1 MELQIMRLLIIGNP
15 RPTHVG
21 QHFLRAAQ
29 SLGWSVEILDVN
41 AAYEAPLWLRRFFW
55 HLFGH
60 RPVHLEAF
68 SDSVITTC
76 RDFKPDL
83 VLVTGI
89 APISVRA
96 LRKLKEDGFRVVNFL
111 TDDPWNRQHHA
122 PWFLKALKLYD
133 HVFTPRHAN
142 ELDLTRHGVVSFS
155 YLPFA
160 YSPEDHHPP
169 EAVTEEDRQR
179 WSGLV
184 AFIGGA
190 DPDRVV
196 VVRELVKAGVPVG
209 LWGGYWRDHADLAA
223 FAHGH
228 ADAETCRRIIASAG
242 ANLCLVRRANRDGH
256 SMRSYE
262 MAAIGGCL
270 LVEDTADHQ
279 DLFGPDLES
288 VIYFK
293 DSADLAA
300 KIHRALD
307 MTESDRQIS
316 QENMRQKVI
325 GGGNTYAAR
334 LEKMLIFLDA

>member
-1 MELQIMRLLIIGNP
+1 MRLLIIGNP

-41 AAYEAPLWLRRFFW
+41 AAYEAPLWLRRVFW

-76 RDFKPDL
+76 SEFKPDL

-89 APISVRA
+89 APVSARA
-96 LRKLKEDGFRVVNFL
+96 LSKLKEGGFRVVNFL

-122 PWFLKALKLYD
+122 QWFHKALMLYD

-142 ELDLTRHGVVSFS
+142 EPDLARHGVVSFS

-169 EAVTEEDRQR
+169 EAVTEEERQR

-190 DPDRVV
+190 DPDRVA
-196 VVRELVKAGVPVG
+196 VVRALVKAGVPVG

-242 ANLCLVRRANRDGH
+242 ANLCLVRKANRDGH

-270 LVEDTADHQ
+270 LVEDTADHRT
-279 DLFGPDLES
+279 LFGAPGDAVSYFNDTDSLIRES
-288 VIYFK
+288 
-293 DSADLAA
+293 LA
-300 KIHRALD
+300 LLNSP
-307 MTESDRQIS
+307 ESDRQS
-316 QENMRQKVI
+316 RRQKVCQKMTSSA
-325 GGGNTYAAR
+325 NDYVSR
-334 LEKMLIFLDA
+334 LIVIAEYPIPVLI

>member
-1 MELQIMRLLIIGNP
+1 MRLLIIGNP

-21 QHFLRAAQ
+21 HHFLRAAM
-29 SLGWSVEILDVN
+29 SLGWAVEILDVN
-41 AAYEAPLWLRRFFW
+41 AAYEAPVWLRRAFW
-55 HLFGH
+55 HLLGH

-68 SDSVITTC
+68 SDSVVATC
-76 RDFKPDL
+76 GKFKPDL

-89 APISVRA
+89 APLSARA
-96 LRKLKEDGFRVVNFL
+96 LLLLKDRGFRVVNFL

-142 ELDLTRHGVVSFS
+142 EPDLARHGVVSFS

-190 DPDRVV
+190 DADRVA

-209 LWGGYWRDHADLAA
+209 LWGGYWRDHADLAP

-228 ADAETCRRIIASAG
+228 ADAETCRKIIASAG
-242 ANLCLVRRANRDGH
+242 ANLCLVRKANRDGH

-270 LVEDTADHQ
+270 VVEDTADHRA
-279 DLFGPDLES
+279 LFEPDS
-288 VIYFK
+288 KCVIYFR
-293 DSADLAA
+293 DCT
-300 KIHRALD
+300 D
-307 MTESDRQIS
+307 MVDKVRVTLKLTETERQILR
-316 QENMRQKVI
+316 EKVCQKVTC
-325 GGGNTYAAR
+325 GGNSYAAR
-334 LEKMLIFLDA
+334 LQIMHHFF

>member
-1 MELQIMRLLIIGNP
+1 MRLLIIGNS

-41 AAYEAPLWLRRFFW
+41 AAYEAQVWMRRVFW

-76 RDFKPDL
+76 SDFKPDL

-89 APISVRA
+89 APISMRA

-142 ELDLTRHGVVSFS
+142 EPDLARHGVVSFS

-169 EAVTEEDRQR
+169 EAVTEVDRQR

-209 LWGGYWRDHADLAA
+209 LWGGYWSDYADLAA

-279 DLFGPDLES
+279 DLFGPDLEC

-293 DSADLAA
+293 NGADLVA
-300 KIHRALD
+300 KIQRILAMAD
-307 MTESDRQIS
+307 TERQIFREKIRH
-316 QENMRQKVI
+316 QVI
-325 GGGNTYAAR
+325 RNGNTYAVR
-334 LEKMLIFLDA
+334 LESMRHFFDA